1 MGKSNIMYVVQIFL
15 SRHIRQD
22 YNLIGLDLNMD
33 MCRKTVFYT
42 SIDDLD
48 VRLKA
53 GCYTKK
59 HSFKPPQ

>member
-1 MGKSNIMYVVQIFL
+1 MYVVQSSPPGYIK
-15 SRHIRQD
+15 QD

-42 SIDDLD
+42 SIDELD
-48 VRLKA
+48 VRWKV
-53 GCYTKK
+53 GCHTKK

>member
-1 MGKSNIMYVVQIFL
+1 MGKSNIMYVAQSSLPGYIK
-15 SRHIRQD
+15 QD
-22 YNLIGLDLNMD
+22 YNLIGPDLNMD

>member
-22 YNLIGLDLNMD
+22 YNLIGPDLNMD
-33 MCRKTVFYT
+33 ICRKTVFYT
-42 SIDDLD
+42 AIDDLD

-59 HSFKPPQ
+59 HSFKLPQ